1 MAVKIAFDARVYPKT
16 FEVSKTSEVCA
27 LQDPEVNQRTRD
39 RFDRQLE
46 QVLANMPP
54 LVHELME
61 KIPLH
66 VEDYPSQDVMEDKD
80 ISDPEELCGL
90 FTGVAITEK
99 SIEHSG
105 TLPDVVTIYRL
116 GIMAAA
122 RDRHGRIT
130 AAALREQ
137 IRITL
142 LHELAHFHG
151 LDEDELEELGYG

>member
-1 MAVKIAFDARVYPKT
+1 
-16 FEVSKTSEVCA
+16 
-27 LQDPEVNQRTRD
+27 
-39 RFDRQLE
+39 
-46 QVLANMPP
+46 MPP
-54 LVHELME
+54 LVHELLE

-66 VEDYPSQDVMEDKD
+66 VEDYPSRDVMEEKD
-80 ISDPEELCGL
+80 IFDPEELCGL

-99 SIEHSG
+99 SVEHSG

-122 RDRHGRIT
+122 RDRRGRIT
-130 AAALREQ
+130 PSALREE

>member
-1 MAVKIAFDARVYPKT
+1 
-16 FEVSKTSEVCA
+16 
-27 LQDPEVNQRTRD
+27 
-39 RFDRQLE
+39 LE
-46 QVLANMPP
+46 LVLAAMPP
-54 LVHELME
+54 SIHELLE

-66 VEDYPSQDVMEDKD
+66 VEDYPSEDVMEEKG
-80 ISDPEELCGL
+80 IAYPEELCGL

-99 SIEHSG
+99 SVEHSG

-122 RDRHGRIT
+122 RDRRGRIT